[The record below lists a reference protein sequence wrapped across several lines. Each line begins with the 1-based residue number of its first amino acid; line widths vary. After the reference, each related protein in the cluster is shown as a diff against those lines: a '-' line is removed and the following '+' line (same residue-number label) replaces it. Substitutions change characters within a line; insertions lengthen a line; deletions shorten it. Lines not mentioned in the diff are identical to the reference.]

1 MIVVTDTSVVLN
13 LCLLGRAGLLHSL
26 FGVVL
31 APPSVR
37 AEFERLA
44 TWDPRFLRLVF
55 PSFIRLVDAPSVPSP
70 LTANRRLHRGETD
83 ALALAV
89 AEKADAVLMDERA
102 GRTAAAALGLRTV
115 GIVGILFQAKEA
127 GLIPAVRP
135 LLDQLQSEAGF
146 WIAARLREDVLA
158 RAGE

>member
-1 MIVVTDTSVVLN
+1 MS
-13 LCLLGRAGLLHSL
+13 AGARWALT
-26 FGVVL
+26 FAIVVL

-44 TWDPRFLRLVF
+44 IRDPRFTGVDF
-55 PSFIRLVDAPSVPSP
+55 PFFIQLVDVPSIP
-70 LTANRRLHRGETD
+70 SSLTANRRLHRGETD
-83 ALALAV
+83 ALALAF

-102 GRTAAAALGLRTV
+102 GRTAAAALGIRTV

-127 GLIPAVRP
+127 GLIPAMRP
-135 LLDQLQSEAGF
+135 LLDRLQSEAGF